1 MPLGPLGDR
10 IRELRTERHWSQGE
24 LAEQIGSDARQIS
37 RYEHGKITPSVEVV
51 VKLAETFDVCVDYL
65 LVEGVPRRPLHAA
78 DNGLGDRLAG
88 IGELSDDDRSALL
101 NVLDGLVAK
110 RRLKVLAGE
119 LR

>member
-10 IRELRTERHWSQGE
+10 VRELRVERHWSQGE
-24 LAEQIGSDARQIS
+24 LADKIGSDARQIS
-37 RYEHGKITPSVEVV
+37 RYEHGRITPSVDVA
-51 VKLAETFDVCVDYL
+51 VKLAETFDVSLDYL
-65 LVEGVPRRPLHAA
+65 LVEGAARRPLHAP
-78 DNGLGDRLAG
+78 DHGLGDRLALV
-88 IGELSDDDRSALL
+88 GELDDNDRSSLL